1 MDKLS
6 SFEFENWSEK
16 EFAYLRE
23 TLASLAHPENVEWE
37 NRIVNT
43 GYPLLSVYTKPLRE
57 IAKSIAK
64 GNARSFL
71 AGNPCCYHEE
81 LVLQCLVIGA
91 LKDADEQM
99 RLLPSFLAKCDSWA
113 HTDSLKFRITKE
125 NSDVW
130 FEYAKSLTRAHGV
143 FERRCGLLIFFK
155 FLQTDKLQDIFA
167 VLASM
172 REEKEYYVNMAISWL
187 VCEAFVKRRDETLA
201 FLASDSLSLW
211 TQNKAISKCRDSFR
225 VSPSDKELLLTL
237 KK

>member
-1 MDKLS
+1 MDNSS
-6 SFEFENWSEK
+6 SFDFENWGEK
-16 EFAYLRE
+16 EFACLRE
-23 TLASLAHPENVEWE
+23 TLVSLAHPENVEWE

-43 GYPLLSVYTKPLRE
+43 GYPLLSIYTKPLRD

-64 GNARSFL
+64 GNALSYL
-71 AGNPCCYHEE
+71 AANPCHYHEE

-91 LKDADEQM
+91 LKDAEEQM

-113 HTDSLKFRITKE
+113 HTDSLKIRI
-125 NSDVW
+125 NGDNADVW
-130 FEYAKSLTRAHGV
+130 FEYAKSLTQAHGV

-167 VLASM
+167 VLASL

-201 FLASDSLSLW
+201 FLASDSLSPW